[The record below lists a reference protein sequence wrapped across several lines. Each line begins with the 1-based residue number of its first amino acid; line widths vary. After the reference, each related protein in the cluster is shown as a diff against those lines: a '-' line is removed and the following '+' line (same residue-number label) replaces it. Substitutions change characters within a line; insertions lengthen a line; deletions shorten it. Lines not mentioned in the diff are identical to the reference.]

1 MKIVIAMDSFKGS
14 LTSPEAGEAVKAGA
28 LRAFPEA
35 EMVVCPLADGGEG
48 TAEALTTGLRGE
60 KIRITATGPLGEPV
74 QCAYGIAGDLAVIE
88 MAEAAGLTLVPA
100 EKRNPLYTT
109 TYGVGEMIRDAAAR
123 GCRRFIVGIG
133 GSATNDGAAGML
145 QALGFDLL
153 DDTGAPIPQGAVGL
167 KKLHSI
173 ETKPVLPVLADCSFR
188 IACDVE
194 NPLCGEKG
202 CSAVYGPQKG
212 AVPETIRQMDR
223 WLCRYAELTRSV
235 FPESNADFPG
245 AGAAGGM
252 GFAFSAFL
260 GGKLESGIRIV
271 MEETGLEEKIRSADL
286 VVTGEGRMD
295 EQTAMG
301 KAPVGVAKLA
311 AKHGKPT
318 VAFAGGIGRGAR
330 ACNEAGITAFFP
342 AVRGVTTLE
351 EAMDPEQARNNLADS
366 AEQAFRML
374 KIHLA

>member
-14 LTSPEAGEAVKAGA
+14 LTSPEAGEAVKTGV

-35 EMVVCPLADGGEG
+35 ETVICPLADGGEG
-48 TAEALTTGLRGE
+48 TAEALTIGLHGE

-109 TYGVGEMIRDAAAR
+109 TYGIGEMIRDAAAR

-133 GSATNDGAAGML
+133 GSATNDGGTGML

-153 DDTGAPIPQGAVGL
+153 DDTGTPIPQGAVGL
-167 KKLHSI
+167 QKLHSI
-173 ETKPVLPVLADCSFR
+173 ETKRALPVLVHCSFR

-223 WLCRYAELTRSV
+223 WLRRYAELTRSV
-235 FPESNADFPG
+235 FPESNADFAG

-301 KAPVGVAKLA
+301 KAPVGVARLA
-311 AKHGKPT
+311 AKYGKPT

-330 ACNEAGITAFFP
+330 ACNEAGIAAFFP

-351 EAMDPEQARNNLADS
+351 EAMDPEQAKKNLADS
-366 AEQAFRML
+366 VEQAFRML